1 MLAFVGKSLLHPGPR
16 RVIPARS
23 SRHLLRFSPR
33 HVIIR
38 QNFMLS
44 RSFSTGVMDDDDDCE
59 DEEDSDSDDRPK
71 NLADLQFKDY
81 DMGYVR
87 NMVDDGKI
95 QLQPFYQRGFKWTP
109 KQSSAWIESILLGY
123 PCMPH
128 IIFIST
134 TGEDGKAKYAVF
146 DGQQRLTST
155 MHFISG
161 SRGDTWRKLKSGDND
176 FRLEGLPKLKA
187 FEDLVG
193 CYIRHLSF
201 RELSNS
207 SSLFSRGTK
216 TSPKWSRIRLENIL

>member
-1 MLAFVGKSLLHPGPR
+1 MNRVLLAFVGKSLLHPGPR
-16 RVIPARS
+16 RVMPTRS
-23 SRHLLRFSPR
+23 ISRHLFFSPR
-33 HVIIR
+33 LGIIR
-38 QNFMLS
+38 QNILA
-44 RSFSTGVMDDDDDCE
+44 RSFSSGVLDDDDDDCE

-128 IIFIST
+128 VIFIST

-161 SRGDTWRKLKSGDND
+161 LRGDTWRKLKSGDND
-176 FRLEGLPKLKA
+176 FRLNDLPKLKA
-187 FEDLVG
+187 FENLVG
-193 CYIRHLSF
+193 CYTFGIYRIYHLES
-201 RELSNS
+201 
-207 SSLFSRGTK
+207 
-216 TSPKWSRIRLENIL
+216 